1 MKSAGSFL
9 TGLFIFIFIFFSGCT
24 KEKVLKVFY
33 LGGQSN
39 MDGYGYTKDLP
50 VIINSQVPVVFI
62 YHGNSSADGT
72 EVDGKGIW
80 TTLRPG
86 HGTGFSSD
94 GKVNSYSD
102 RFGVELTFGIRMEQ
116 LDPGSN
122 IAILKYSRGGT
133 SLDSSAAGD
142 YGCWEENFIKGNGIN
157 QYDHFLA
164 AVRYAMEDKD
174 INGDGKQEKLE
185 PAGIVWMQGE
195 SDGTLESSALKYE
208 ENLKH
213 FISLVRKAFKKENLP
228 VVIGRISDS
237 HNSETGK
244 VWAYGDIIRKAQSDF
259 VDKDGRAAL
268 ITSTDSY
275 GYSDPW
281 HYNSEGY
288 IDLGNK
294 FAEALFNLSS
304 KK

>member
-1 MKSAGSFL
+1 
-9 TGLFIFIFIFFSGCT
+9 
-24 KEKVLKVFY
+24 
-33 LGGQSN
+33 

-50 VIINSQVPVVFI
+50 AEINNQVPGVFI
-62 YHGNSSADGT
+62 FHGNSSADGM

-80 TTLRPG
+80 TTLRLG

-94 GKVNSYSD
+94 GKTNSYSN
-102 RFGVELTFGIRMEQ
+102 RFGVELTFALKMKQ
-116 LDPGSN
+116 LDRGSN

-133 SLDSSAAGD
+133 SLDSAAAGD
-142 YGCWEENFIKGNGIN
+142 FGCWEENFIKGNGIN

-164 AVRYAMEDKD
+164 AVGYAMKKQD
-174 INGDGKQEKLE
+174 IDGDGRPDRLE

-213 FISLVRKAFKKENLP
+213 FIKLVRKAFNNENLP

-244 VWAYGDIIRKAQSDF
+244 VWAYGDIIRKAQADF
-259 VDKDGRAAL
+259 VEKDGRAAL
-268 ITSTDSY
+268 VISTDKYS
-275 GYSDPW
+275 YSDPW

-294 FAEALFNLSS
+294 FAEALYNLDT